1 VHPLA
6 VDGIIF
12 EGLLEGVVCEGL
24 AFLLRQERCLHRIV
38 DRGGDLRTC
47 SLRGHRRMF
56 SRRTNGGRQM
66 LELANPGTT
75 KSNRKK
81 REWFD
86 ASEDKALG
94 QPCFFFPSPA
104 LAIRPCQGQLDP
116 QLPSLSLEYALTGGG
131 GATACHD
138 SILYYRRGPTR
149 SAHTATC
156 GRGLTTWDGLYTG
169 PFLQ

>member
-1 VHPLA
+1 
-6 VDGIIF
+6 
-12 EGLLEGVVCEGL
+12 
-24 AFLLRQERCLHRIV
+24 
-38 DRGGDLRTC
+38 
-47 SLRGHRRMF
+47 
-56 SRRTNGGRQM
+56 M

-116 QLPSLSLEYALTGGG
+116 QLPSLSLEYALMGGLQRVITTYFIIDVAQPALPIRRPAG
-131 GATACHD
+131 RALQHGTDCTQAPSCSEGDKTLRSSRLGD
-138 SILYYRRGPTR
+138 PVPEVFEGLRLGSSERRGCSGLR
-149 SAHTATC
+149 M
-156 GRGLTTWDGLYTG
+156 GDVRGPG
-169 PFLQ
+169 